1 MANVTFKSPVMAKDV
16 TLYAVAG
23 DRGTL
28 LALAKEHKL
37 PIPFDCGDGNCG
49 SCLVEIKH
57 LGTNKPYGLALTE
70 KEKEMLR
77 QLGKITPAEIEN
89 AETNDMPPRYRLA
102 CQYFVRDED
111 IAVIFAG
118 DETLPKARPALSTAV
133 KSYKGGLEIASVEEF
148 LGYAVKVEE
157 DAAIHFEE
165 LAVEMA
171 KVGNKE
177 ISELFTQLG
186 EYSRLHLAEAK
197 KRAGSV
203 DVSRFMPGDHVWP
216 DLATPER
223 TALWAGDPLLSR
235 LDALKAALHG
245 EKLGFEFYLT
255 VAGHTKDAEIE
266 TLAKEFVKEESE
278 HVAILERW
286 IEREEAA
293 RKLALA

>member
-1 MANVTFKSPVMAKDV
+1 MAKDV

-57 LGTNKPYGLALTE
+57 LGANKPYGLALTE

-89 AETNDMPPRYRLA
+89 AETNDMPPRYRL
-102 CQYFVRDED
+102 VD
-111 IAVIFAG
+111 VAG

-203 DVSRFMPGDHVWP
+203 DVSCFMPGDHVWP

-223 TALWAGDPLLSR
+223 TALWAGDPSLSR

-245 EKLGFEFYLT
+245 EKLVFEFYLT

>member
-57 LGTNKPYGLALTE
+57 LGTNKPYGLALTD

-89 AETNDMPPRYRLA
+89 AETNDMPPRHRLA

-111 IAVIFAG
+111 IAVIFEG

-165 LAVEMA
+165 LAVEMN
-171 KVGNKE
+171 KVGNTE
-177 ISELFTQLG
+177 IADCSPSWANIRVCIWRKPRSG
-186 EYSRLHLAEAK
+186 RVRS
-197 KRAGSV
+197 
-203 DVSRFMPGDHVWP
+203 MWP
-216 DLATPER
+216 SSFRETMCGPIWRPRNARPCGLATR
-223 TALWAGDPLLSR
+223 RCRGW
-235 LDALKAALHG
+235 
-245 EKLGFEFYLT
+245 
-255 VAGHTKDAEIE
+255 
-266 TLAKEFVKEESE
+266 TL
-278 HVAILERW
+278 
-286 IEREEAA
+286 
-293 RKLALA
+293 